1 MPTSPTIS
9 IFLPCYNAHA
19 YLARALDSLRAQTF
33 QDFEIIIIND
43 GSTDPETIAF
53 LNSSSEDIRVVHQ
66 ENRGLAG
73 ARNRGFAEAQADLIL
88 PLDCDDWLAP
98 HFLEEAYAALQT
110 APEKSFVFADL
121 TLEGEGQGT
130 LEKQFNLF
138 EQLYFNQLPYC
149 MLMPRAAWEEIGGY
163 DEDMRLGY
171 EDWEYNIR
179 LGLHGWTGI
188 SLGKPHFHYHVSAS
202 GMLATTSRIRH
213 IELWRYIRDKHASA
227 YRPAQLWRR
236 WRFWGSKTSARPLIV
251 YVLWELL
258 FRLLPDRVLG
268 KLFQISRPMS
278 HSARVARQLDRN
290 SKLDGKRRSADIYAT
305 LFRKASIPA
314 AIVPALVSRLAG
326 YLTLIVAARIMIP
339 EEFGAFT
346 VLAVLGGV
354 VNAMVSGGGDM
365 WLNRFT
371 TRARVSENHPPRVWS
386 LYLMI
391 SLFVSALALVLV
403 SSAIL
408 AIPSLHAQSGT
419 IIMTVLAFSLAGIC
433 ESLLAMMRATGR
445 TALFFGIRDVFAPLF
460 ILALLAFLRPENA
473 EGFFMIVT
481 IVWLAILLSLATYAL
496 LIARWTVDV
505 GWLRHSLVVPVVKHT
520 GLLML
525 TNLGSRAANYIDVLV
540 LLFFV
545 GLAELGEYR
554 IAAQFAIGFIV
565 VQHFIFLSLP
575 YQLRDIGTPVERS
588 ASWQRLRDSQ
598 TMLMT
603 ISAAAFLFVL
613 ISAEWLLALLGE
625 RFVDAAFIV
634 KAMFMIRFLELLW
647 GPQHEVLISNG
658 LVRFEVAASITGIV
672 VWLITFASIYRQFD
686 PVTSGIIATGLAVH
700 TGHMVRAAT
709 LTGKNVYCPRL
720 LPIGRPRAV

>member
-1 MPTSPTIS
+1 MTVPTIS
-9 IFLPCYNAHA
+9 VFLPCYNAHI
-19 YLARALDSLRAQTF
+19 YLPRALESLRTQTF

-43 GSTDPETIAF
+43 GSTDPETVAY
-53 LNSSSEDIRVVHQ
+53 LETVPDDIRVVHQ

-73 ARNRGFAEAQADLIL
+73 ARNRGFTEARAELIL

-98 HFLEEAYAALQT
+98 HFLEEAYAALQA
-110 APEKSFVFADL
+110 APRKSFIFAGL
-121 TLEGEGQGT
+121 TLEGEGEGA

-163 DEDMRLGY
+163 DEAMRLGY

-188 SLGKPHFHYHVSAS
+188 PLDKPHFHYHVSAS
-202 GMLATTSRIRH
+202 GMLASTSRIRH

-227 YRPAQLWRR
+227 YRPAELWRR
-236 WRFWGSKTSARPLIV
+236 WRFWNSKASARPLFFYLI
-251 YVLWELL
+251 WELL
-258 FRLLPDRVLG
+258 FHLLPDRVLG

-278 HSARVARQLDRN
+278 HSARIARQRERN
-290 SKLDGKRRSADIYAT
+290 AKPDGKSRWHSIYGS
-305 LFRKASIPA
+305 LFRKALVPS
-314 AIVPALVSRLAG
+314 AIFPALFSRLAG

-346 VLAVLGGV
+346 VLAVMGGI
-354 VNAMVSGGGDM
+354 VNALVSGGGDM

-371 TRARVSENHPPRVWS
+371 TRDRVNKNHPPRVWS

-391 SLFVSALALVLV
+391 SLIMSALALVLV
-403 SSAIL
+403 GSAAL
-408 AIPSLHAQSGT
+408 AIPSLHTHSDT
-419 IIMTVLAFSLAGIC
+419 IIMTVVAFSLAGIS
-433 ESLLAMMRATGR
+433 ESLLAMIRATGR
-445 TALFFGIRDVFAPLF
+445 TVLFFGIRDVFAPLF
-460 ILALLAFLRPENA
+460 ILVLVALLRPENA
-473 EGFFMIVT
+473 EGFFLIVAAA
-481 IVWLAILLSLATYAL
+481 WLAILLLLATYAL

-505 GWLRHSLVVPVVKHT
+505 GWLRHSLVMPVVKHT

-565 VQHFIFLSLP
+565 VQHFVFLSLP
-575 YQLRDIGTPVERS
+575 YQLRDIGTPMERS
-588 ASWQRLRDSQ
+588 ASRRKLRDSQ

-613 ISAEWLLALLGE
+613 ISAEWLLSLLGA

-658 LVRFEVAASITGIV
+658 LVRFEVVASITGIV
-672 VWLITFASIYRQFD
+672 VWLIAFASIYRHFD
-686 PVTSGIIATGLAVH
+686 PVTAGIIATGLGVH
-700 TGHMVRAAT
+700 TGHMVRAAM

-720 LPIGRPRAV
+720 LPISRLRAV